1 MAQRSINM
9 RVARARESVKV
20 SGAMQPRRITK
31 GDFDQIVEV
40 IDRWWGGP
48 IGTFAHPIFFYEL
61 GDKAL
66 IVEDAGKLVGFLL
79 GFIAQDPVKTG
90 YVHLV
95 GRMLY
100 ESFTDTCSAADCVR
114 MKAITT
120 LGNEGSQRFHLA
132 LGWEASEIDDY
143 AGPSRKRIVFTKD
156 LGAAVPMRAS

>member
-1 MAQRSINM
+1 
-9 RVARARESVKV
+9 
-20 SGAMQPRRITK
+20 MQTRRITK
-31 GDFDQIVEV
+31 ADFDHIVEV

-66 IVEDAGKLVGFLL
+66 VVEDQGRIIGFLL
-79 GFIAQDPVKTG
+79 GFITLEPVRTG

-95 GRMLY
+95 GIHPDYRRRGVGRLLY
-100 ESFTDTCSAADCVR
+100 ETFTDTCRAAGCLR

-132 LGWEASEIDDY
+132 MGWDAQEIEDY

-156 LGAAVPMRAS
+156 LGPHNGGVVS

>member
-1 MAQRSINM
+1 
-9 RVARARESVKV
+9 
-20 SGAMQPRRITK
+20 MQPRRITK

-79 GFIAQDPVKTG
+79 GFIALDPVKTG

-95 GRMLY
+95 GIHPDYRRRGVGKLLY
-100 ESFTDTCSAADCVR
+100 ASFEQDCR
-114 MKAITT
+114 REGCKELKALTT
-120 LGNEGSQRFHLA
+120 LGNEASVRFHQA
-132 LGWEASEIDDY
+132 LDWTVAEIEDY
-143 AGPSRKRIVFTKD
+143 AGPGRMRIVFTRS
-156 LGAAVPMRAS
+156 LTNR